1 MIDIKKARVI
11 LEKLIENESWNKIQD
26 ILAKQ
31 LNSSF
36 FWITDYQGN
45 FIYQLKEDRQFCKL
59 IKSSPMGSKGCDDS
73 IQFLIQHVA
82 EKKETLS
89 TNCHAGFLEFAC
101 PLIVEGEVIGV
112 VGGCQFVD
120 INLDFELYYDVARE
134 LFLRSEDFLFYIS
147 KEPPI
152 SSSDLETRIELINL
166 VIKNTLDSIVRDMK
180 VVKEEEKETYKI
192 KNFHDLF
199 EASKELVLNLESKK
213 LYPLIVEMARKTMN
227 TQICSLMLI
236 DEERREITIK
246 AAYGLNDKVINNTRL
261 KLEGGLV
268 GYVIKR
274 GEPLLVKDVETDP
287 RFNMCHKPERYH
299 TKSLIISPLKIE
311 DRVIG
316 VLSVNNKE
324 DYTSFNEEDLNL
336 LSIICGHAAIAIENS
351 KAYERVKKDK
361 AKVNIQAR
369 ELSILHD
376 IGHELALRHTPEEIL
391 ELSLAQILKIFNC
404 DLVSYLILEDQEIRA
419 KVSSLYFLSEK
430 IQEQLKEHLK
440 KSMND
445 LSFPLDLKQDFF
457 LKAVYRDSKRLE
469 DYKNIFSYM
478 ACPIKD
484 EDEIIGIIAMGS
496 LTRKMFLESE
506 RSLFSLISKQ
516 ISVNIKRALVY
527 EETKVLTERDD
538 LTNVY
543 NYRYFKKTYY
553 KEFKEAILNHKPI
566 SLIMLDFDHLKMYN
580 DKYGHQQGS
589 FVIKKIASLIE
600 KEVKDKGWISRFG
613 GDEFS
618 IVLPDASEEYA
629 YIVAD
634 SIRKNISSTTIS
646 LNGDLH
652 SLTASLGVATF
663 SGYENVIKDEK
674 DLLEWADKA
683 LYQAK
688 DQGRNRVC
696 QYKSEELR

>member
-1 MIDIKKARVI
+1 MDTKKAKVI
-11 LEKLIENESWNKIQD
+11 LERLIENESWNKIQN
-26 ILAKQ
+26 ILVNQ

-36 FWITDYQGN
+36 FWITDCQGN
-45 FIYQLKEDRQFCKL
+45 FIYQLKEDHQFCKM
-59 IKSSPMGSKGCDDS
+59 IKSNPMGLKSCNNS
-73 IQFLIQHVA
+73 IQFLMQHVM
-82 EKKETLS
+82 EKKETLITS
-89 TNCHAGFLEFAC
+89 CHAGFLEFTC
-101 PLIVEGEVIGV
+101 PLFVDNEVIGV

-120 INLDFELYYDVARE
+120 INLDFELYYAVARE

-147 KEPPI
+147 KEPSI
-152 SSSDLETRIELINL
+152 SSSDLEVQIELINL
-166 VIKNTLDSIVRDMK
+166 VIKNTLDSIAKDMK
-180 VVKEEEKETYKI
+180 VIKKEEEETYKI
-192 KNFHDLF
+192 KDFHDLF
-199 EASKELVLNLESKK
+199 EASKELVLNLKPKK
-213 LYPLIVEMARKTMN
+213 LYPLIVEMARKAMN

-246 AAYGLNDKVINNTRL
+246 AAYGLSEKVINSTRL

-268 GYVIKR
+268 GYVIKT

-287 RFNMCHKPERYH
+287 RFNMRHKPERYH
-299 TKSLIISPLKIE
+299 TKSLIISPLKVE

-324 DYTSFNEEDLNL
+324 DYRPFNEEDLNL

-361 AKVNIQAR
+361 VKINIQAR

-376 IGHELALRHTPEEIL
+376 IGHELALRHTPKEIL
-391 ELSLAQILKIFNC
+391 ELSLIQILKIFNC
-404 DLVSYLILEDQEIRA
+404 DLVVYLIIENQEIKA
-419 KVSSLYFLSEK
+419 KVSSLYSLSEK
-430 IQEQLKEHLK
+430 IQEQLKEHLR
-440 KSMND
+440 KSMDD
-445 LSFPLDLKQDFF
+445 LCFPLDLKGDFSLRNVF
-457 LKAVYRDSKRLE
+457 RGSKKLE
-469 DYKNIFSYM
+469 DYKDISSYI
-478 ACPIKD
+478 AYPLKD
-484 EDEIIGIIAMGS
+484 ENETIGIIAMGS
-496 LTRKMFLESE
+496 LIRKIFLESE
-506 RSLFSLISKQ
+506 KSLFSLISKQ

-538 LTNVY
+538 LTSVY
-543 NYRYFKKTYY
+543 NYRYFKKTYHG
-553 KEFKEAILNHKPI
+553 EFKKAMLNHKPI

-589 FVIKKIASLIE
+589 FIIKKIASLIE
-600 KEVKDKGWISRFG
+600 KEVENKGWISRFG

-618 IVLPDASEEYA
+618 IVLPNVSEEYA
-629 YIVAD
+629 YAIAD
-634 SIRKNISSTTIS
+634 DIRKNISNTTIN

-663 SGYENVIKDEK
+663 SGYEDAIKDER

-688 DQGRNRVC
+688 EQGRNQVC
-696 QYKSEELR
+696 QYQKSEELK